1 MNSSLLHVNG
11 TFSCPAEPQ
20 SIIIPIFLILVFLG
34 GFILNSASLWIFW
47 FRIPRW
53 NTGMILQFHLALS
66 DAMVTPAA
74 PFMAIYYSLG
84 SHWPFG
90 PFLCQLKVFLLS
102 THLYSSIY
110 FLMLISVHRYV
121 AVVHYSRVSRMKSK
135 EFVHKLCLG
144 VWFFLFIKGTAFFF
158 VLETSQVGNHTKCLS
173 IYQDQLTS
181 VYFILNFVLLVPGFL
196 VPFVISVTCYSLL
209 VSSVSKMKTNTLK
222 GKVIK
227 TKSLKMIA
235 VCMSIFVA
243 CFTPLHVARTLG
255 VVVKRFFPSSCALL
269 TQVESAYYI
278 SWTLAGANCC
288 LDPLLYCFGSEKF
301 NESFKSSLN
310 RIGFRFHR
318 PAAPRGRDSTSQSM
332 TTRAGTTGLQEACR
346 LTA

>member
-1 MNSSLLHVNG
+1 MNNSSLLHVNG
-11 TFSCPAEPQ
+11 TSPCPAEPQ
-20 SIIIPIFLILVFLG
+20 SIIIPVFLVLVFLG

-47 FRIPRW
+47 FRIPHW
-53 NTGMILQFHLALS
+53 NSGMILQFHLVLS
-66 DAMVTPAA
+66 DAMVIPAA

-90 PFLCQLKVFLLS
+90 QFLCQLKAFFLS

-121 AVVHYSRVSRMKSK
+121 AVVHYTRVSRMKSK
-135 EFVHKLCLG
+135 DFVHKLCLG
-144 VWFFLFIKGTAFFF
+144 VWFFLSIKGMALFFI
-158 VLETSQVGNHTKCLS
+158 LETSEVGNRIKCLS
-173 IYQDQLTS
+173 IHQDQLTG
-181 VYFILNFVLLVPGFL
+181 VYFVMNFVLLVPGFL
-196 VPFVISVTCYSLL
+196 LPFAISVTCYSLL

-227 TKSLKMIA
+227 SKSLKMIA

-255 VVVKRFFPSSCALL
+255 VVVKKFFPSACALL

-288 LDPLLYCFGSEKF
+288 LDPMIYCFGSEKF
-301 NESFKSSLN
+301 NKTFRGSLN

-318 PAAPRGRDSTSQSM
+318 PAAARGMDSTSQSM
-332 TTRAGTTGLQEACR
+332 TSRAGTVAL
-346 LTA
+346 